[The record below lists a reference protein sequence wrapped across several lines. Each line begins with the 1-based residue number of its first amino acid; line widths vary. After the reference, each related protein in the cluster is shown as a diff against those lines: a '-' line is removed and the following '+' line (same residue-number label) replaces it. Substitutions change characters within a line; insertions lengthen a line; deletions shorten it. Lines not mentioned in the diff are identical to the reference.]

1 MRCQVNEKMQRMQQR
16 ATVIVVAK
24 TLKFKDLCVLCN
36 RYNNKHIKLNKY
48 VYKAY
53 RRIACPHKHVY

>member
-1 MRCQVNEKMQRMQQR
+1 MQQR

-24 TLKFKDLCVLCN
+24 TLKFKGICVLCN
-36 RYNNKHIKLNKY
+36 KYNNKHIKLNKY

-53 RRIACPHKHVY
+53 RRIAYPHKHVY